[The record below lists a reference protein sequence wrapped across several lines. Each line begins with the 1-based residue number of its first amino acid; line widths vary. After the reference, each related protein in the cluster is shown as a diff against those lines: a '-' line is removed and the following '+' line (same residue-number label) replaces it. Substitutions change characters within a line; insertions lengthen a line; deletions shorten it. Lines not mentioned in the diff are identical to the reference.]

1 MVTCH
6 CTRVSLFVGLI
17 TAVTRHRAVT
27 TTLPAPECFTHRA
40 ISVVNIWM
48 RRIDCEAFGS
58 SHPFPERSSVRMR
71 ARSPC
76 APRIIP
82 ESGCRGEL
90 HAVHAPRG
98 VLCDSCRQGFCSGP
112 VALNTEA
119 SYCAADSRWAADN
132 RYRLRVPKI
141 QHGRARCQKRISYRI
156 SVAKSPCI

>member
-6 CTRVSLFVGLI
+6 CTRVSLVV
-17 TAVTRHRAVT
+17 TAFT
-27 TTLPAPECFTHRA
+27 TTLPAPECFTHRV

-98 VLCDSCRQGFCSGP
+98 VSRDSFRQGFCSRP

-119 SYCAADSRWAADN
+119 AYCAADY

-141 QHGRARCQKRISYRI
+141 QHGRARFQKRIS
-156 SVAKSPCI
+156 